1 MELLML
7 QQIKEFQIFLKR
19 FKAAEDAHDAL
30 FEAGKEPTR
39 KEEKKLEALKK
50 EYQEYMSFFEST
62 EVHLAI
68 PGWEMLS
75 TLDMANRLV
84 VQTFGGK

>member
-7 QQIKEFQIFLKR
+7 SQIKEFKMFLER

-30 FEAGKEPTR
+30 YETGKEPTK
-39 KEEKKLEALKK
+39 KEEKKLEALKEEYK
-50 EYQEYMSFFEST
+50 EFMSFFEST
-62 EVHLAI
+62 EIHLSI
-68 PGWEMLS
+68 PGWEMIS

-84 VQTFGGK
+84 DQTFGGK